1 MREAMT
7 IRLPRDIQNALDAL
21 ARQTGLTKTFFVQ
34 RAVELY
40 LGSVALGY
48 QGDLWYKAVV
58 EGKEPL
64 RDLVI
69 ASPWNVHVTKTVWD
83 SVEGMEK
90 ARKFFLGL
98 STMDNPR
105 ESGMLVDGRRASYWC
120 YLLGGQAFLSVIDDV
135 RSAILVLGLAD
146 GDLYHDG
153 LNGDS
158 DVRNIVFPS
167 SESYQPI
174 LACGARVAAIRKQK
188 GISQREFAKMLGT
201 SSSDLSFMEHGK
213 RPVTRSMAERM
224 AALLGVPVRRVLQG

>member
-7 IRLPRDIQNALDAL
+7 IRLPRNIQNALDAL
-21 ARQTGLTKTFFVQ
+21 ARQTGLTKTF
-34 RAVELY
+34 LS
-40 LGSVALGY
+40 SVPWSCIL
-48 QGDLWYKAVV
+48 V
-58 EGKEPL
+58 PL
-64 RDLVI
+64 RWVI
-69 ASPWNVHVTKTVWD
+69 REICGTRPSLRGRNRYGILLSQVLECPRNQNGLGFAGRYGKSPEVL
-83 SVEGMEK
+83 
-90 ARKFFLGL
+90 LGL

-135 RSAILVLGLAD
+135 RSAILVLGLVD

-153 LNGDS
+153 LNGSS
-158 DVRNIVFPS
+158 DVRNVVFPS

-201 SSSDLSFMEHGK
+201 SGSDLSFMEHGK